1 MLRAFIVLLCV
12 AACTAEMSFD
22 YANRATK
29 VGEFKP
35 PAPPAREVKHLANVA
50 GNKLPA
56 PTDEKLLAAI
66 EVSTK
71 SSAFIETSESKGDDE
86 KKPDDKGKAGGDA
99 AAAPAAKVPHN
110 WFGTGK
116 FTSPAYAVATGKE
129 ECDVC
134 KSMIAAKRK
143 VGTVGYSKPATGNE
157 FGCGTIGSTFEA
169 MCLGYS
175 SYLNECPS
183 FVHDICH
190 EDVGGSEQL
199 RAPCPD
205 HLTCYYCLR
214 INPLY
219 C

>member
-1 MLRAFIVLLCV
+1 MPTGPPRLVI
-12 AACTAEMSFD
+12 
-22 YANRATK
+22 
-29 VGEFKP
+29 KP

-86 KKPDDKGKAGGDA
+86 KKPDDKSKAGGDA
-99 AAAPAAKVPHN
+99 AVAKVPHN
-110 WFGTGK
+110 CFGTESSHRQHTQLPLAK
-116 FTSPAYAVATGKE
+116 KNVMCANH
-129 ECDVC
+129 
-134 KSMIAAKRK
+134 MIAAKRK

-219 C
+219 CLN

>member
-1 MLRAFIVLLCV
+1 MLRTILVVLCIAV
-12 AACTAEMSFD
+12 CTAEMSFD
-22 YANRATK
+22 YDNRATK
-29 VGEFKP
+29 VGEFTP
-35 PAPPAREVKHLANVA
+35 PAPPAKEVKHLAHIA
-50 GNKLPA
+50 GRNIPA

-66 EVSTK
+66 EISTK
-71 SSAFIETSESKGDDE
+71 VSAFIETSEGSG
-86 KKPDDKGKAGGDA
+86 AGAGSGSGEGSGSGTGES
-99 AAAPAAKVPHN
+99 AKVPHN

-116 FTSPAYAVATGKE
+116 FVSPAYSVATGKE

-143 VGTVGYSKPATGNE
+143 VGTVGSSKPAKGNE
-157 FGCGTIGSTFEA
+157 FGCGAIGSKFEA
-169 MCLGYS
+169 MCLGYTQ
-175 SYLNECPS
+175 YLSECPS

-190 EDVGGSEQL
+190 EDVGGSESL

-219 C
+219 CID